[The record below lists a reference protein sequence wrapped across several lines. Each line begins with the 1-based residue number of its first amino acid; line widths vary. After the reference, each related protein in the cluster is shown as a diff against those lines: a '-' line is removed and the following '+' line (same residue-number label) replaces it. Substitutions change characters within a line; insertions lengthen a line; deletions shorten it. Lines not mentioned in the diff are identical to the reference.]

1 MKITLKIIT
10 LFAFALFMSS
20 CSSDDDNSQGESLEG
35 QGQSKL
41 IFSAFGDVGCGV
53 ITVTVDQ
60 LVTKTMDGQ
69 DPPTSFVYCQDTSS
83 SVVQWIDIPAGT
95 YTYVA
100 SCSGFTWTGT
110 RVLGIGS
117 CSNLSLTAGS
127 AD

>member
-1 MKITLKIIT
+1 MKIILKLIT
-10 LFAFALFMSS
+10 LLAFTLLMSS
-20 CSSDDDNSQGESLEG
+20 CSNDDDHSQNNSLEG

-41 IFSAFGDVGCGV
+41 IFSAFGDIGCGV

-69 DPPTSFVYCQDTSS
+69 DSPSGFVYCQDTSP

-95 YTYVA
+95 YSYIA
-100 SCSGFTWTGT
+100 SCSGYTWTGT

-117 CSNLSLTAGS
+117 CSNLDLTAGS